1 MYSRVYV
8 EITTICNRNCTFC
21 PGTKRERKR
30 MSMEEFACIVEKLKG
45 VTTYLYLH
53 VMGEP
58 LTHPLLPEFVKYATQ
73 EGFRVSITTK
83 GTLLAKQGEALL
95 KSGVYKVNIS
105 VHSFEEGSNEEYLR
119 YISEC
124 MKFADEASKSGILTV
139 LRLWNKGFD
148 EGRNINTLTLLQE
161 YFANEEWKQGG
172 KGSRVLLIAF
182 AAYFMTGIS
191 QALSNLPSYFPEAES
206 VSSIWRTAGV
216 SCGFLLGVIFCK
228 CRKLPEF
235 FKKIPAAAGNPK
247 IWKYTFLMVGLELFA
262 HYLLL
267 FPGMDSLSKAGAGA
281 IAYPLMVCSCLLVF
295 DLISLFILKEKHSPI
310 QWTALALCFAGV
322 AGLSLG

>member
-21 PGTKRERKR
+21 PGTKRELKR

-73 EGFRVSITTK
+73 EGFRVSITTN

-172 KGSRVLLIAF
+172 KGSRIRNKLHLEYGERFEWPDMEKEDRGDEVYCYGLKDHFAVLCDGSVVPCCLDREGEITLGNIF
-182 AAYFMTGIS
+182 TQPVEEM
-191 QALSNLPSYFPEAES
+191 LSGKRAEAMKE
-206 VSSIWRTAGV
+206 
-216 SCGFLLGVIFCK
+216 GFR
-228 CRKLPEF
+228 CRKATE
-235 FKKIPAAAGNPK
+235 
-247 IWKYTFLMVGLELFA
+247 ELCRKCGYARRF
-262 HYLLL
+262 
-267 FPGMDSLSKAGAGA
+267 
-281 IAYPLMVCSCLLVF
+281 
-295 DLISLFILKEKHSPI
+295 
-310 QWTALALCFAGV
+310 
-322 AGLSLG
+322 

>member
-21 PGTKRERKR
+21 PGTKRELKR

-73 EGFRVSITTK
+73 EGFRVSITTN

-148 EGRNINTLTLLQE
+148 EGRNINTMTLLQE

-172 KGSRVLLIAF
+172 KGSRIRNKLHLEYGERFEWPDMEKEDRGDEVYCYGLKDHFAVLCDGSVVPCCLDREGEITLGNIF
-182 AAYFMTGIS
+182 TQPVEEM
-191 QALSNLPSYFPEAES
+191 LSGKRAEAMKE
-206 VSSIWRTAGV
+206 
-216 SCGFLLGVIFCK
+216 GFR
-228 CRKLPEF
+228 CRKATE
-235 FKKIPAAAGNPK
+235 
-247 IWKYTFLMVGLELFA
+247 ELCRKCGYARRF
-262 HYLLL
+262 
-267 FPGMDSLSKAGAGA
+267 
-281 IAYPLMVCSCLLVF
+281 
-295 DLISLFILKEKHSPI
+295 
-310 QWTALALCFAGV
+310 
-322 AGLSLG
+322 